1 MCTARVTPH
10 SGGAWST
17 AGPSLAPDP
26 FCMSLLLCL
35 GWNLQQWLFLTAG
48 APSSKQPQ
56 WTHFSIIEPTL
67 FHGPL
72 LDWFFT
78 FAVYYFRRL
87 WIVMQVDFLP
97 PCLLMDFCELISEPM
112 AFLYISHCMP
122 YQPILKAWLPFHLKS
137 CFFLVLIIF
146 YMSKS
151 GMSRG
156 PPAEVE
162 GICHKGTHHLIPW
175 LMDPHTKHRL
185 ICTVCHSQQE
195 RTLARHSKVDGQSGG
210 WRLKI
215 SLLPHSAEKD
225 QQLRKW

>member
-1 MCTARVTPH
+1 MEVPRREKARGKHYISMQLLLHIHCSVGVFKAAHVPTDTGCWARILAASSWRLKRKSKGLNSMCTARVTPH

-87 WIVMQVDFLP
+87 WIVM
-97 PCLLMDFCELISEPM
+97 
-112 AFLYISHCMP
+112 
-122 YQPILKAWLPFHLKS
+122 
-137 CFFLVLIIF
+137 
-146 YMSKS
+146 
-151 GMSRG
+151 
-156 PPAEVE
+156 
-162 GICHKGTHHLIPW
+162 
-175 LMDPHTKHRL
+175 
-185 ICTVCHSQQE
+185 
-195 RTLARHSKVDGQSGG
+195 
-210 WRLKI
+210 
-215 SLLPHSAEKD
+215 
-225 QQLRKW
+225 